1 MINPLIISDALK
13 IREFLKKHPIEI
25 TGIHH
30 EIKEAK
36 DGSGWVANFQFKFPM
51 SKKGK
56 EQAEIFMK
64 MYNLAELMDL
74 TQI

>member
-13 IREFLKKHPIEI
+13 IREYLKKNPIEI
-25 TGIHH
+25 IGIHH

-36 DGSGWVANFQFKFPM
+36 DGSGWVANFQFKFHM